1 MIQSKNN
8 FYRQSLGVLIALVF
22 FGCSG
27 EDDNRLINNPYLN
40 QIPVS
45 LNLNL
50 NLPQYNALKYPGNF
64 VVLSNQGIRGVVIYN
79 VNNSLYTAFDLSDP
93 NHSPNNCSTMTLQG
107 VVASCQCSDNNSYD
121 LVTGQHQSETQAYP
135 MLPYRAQRNGDV
147 LVITN

>member
-1 MIQSKNN
+1 MYKLNLQTL
-8 FYRQSLGVLIALVF
+8 RLLLITLLLSC
-22 FGCSG
+22 GG
-27 EDDNRLINNPYLN
+27 EDDTRLINNPYLN
-40 QIPVS
+40 PVPVS

-50 NLPQYNALKYPGNF
+50 NLPQYNPLKYPGNF
-64 VVLSNQGIRGVVIYN
+64 VVLNNQGIGGVVIYN

-107 VVASCQCSDNNSYD
+107 VVATCQGADNNSYD
-121 LVTGQHQSETQAYP
+121 LVTGGHQSESQAYP

>member
-1 MIQSKNN
+1 MTLSNIKLSGLS
-8 FYRQSLGVLIALVF
+8 FSLLLMVLLL
-22 FGCSG
+22 GCSG
-27 EDDNRLINNPYLN
+27 EDENRLINNPYLN
-40 QIPVS
+40 QVPVS

-121 LVTGQHQSETQAYP
+121 LVTGQHQTETQAYP
-135 MLPYRAQRNGDV
+135 RLPYRAQRNGDV

>member
-1 MIQSKNN
+1 MYKLNLQTL
-8 FYRQSLGVLIALVF
+8 RLLLITLLLSC
-22 FGCSG
+22 GG
-27 EDDNRLINNPYLN
+27 EDDTRLINNPYLN
-40 QIPVS
+40 PVPVS

-50 NLPQYNALKYPGNF
+50 NLPQYNPLKYPGNF
-64 VVLSNQGIRGVVIYN
+64 VVLNNQGIGGVVIYN

-107 VVASCQCSDNNSYD
+107 VVATCQCADNNSYD
-121 LVTGQHQSETQAYP
+121 LVTGGHQSESQAYP

>member
-1 MIQSKNN
+1 MILSKNN
-8 FYRQSLGVLIALVF
+8 FYRQSIVVLFALSF

-79 VNNSLYTAFDLSDP
+79 VNNSLYTAFDLSGP
-93 NHSPNNCSTMTLQG
+93 NHSPNNCSTMTIQG
-107 VVASCQCSDNNSYD
+107 VVATCQCSDNNSYD
-121 LVTGQHQSETQAYP
+121 LVTGQHQTETQAYP

>member
-1 MIQSKNN
+1 MTLSNIKLSGLS
-8 FYRQSLGVLIALVF
+8 FSLLLMVLLL
-22 FGCSG
+22 GCSG

-40 QIPVS
+40 QVPVS

-121 LVTGQHQSETQAYP
+121 LVTGQHQTETQAYP